1 MIIFTSW
8 SKFRSGTTRASQ
20 SMASNIQKSQNS
32 CFTRFT
38 NKFLQTLKCHRSS
51 TSTIYDC
58 SYTWKKIIESFLKSV
73 SKDFNFSKLK
83 SQKKYCQLDM
93 IGLDVRDFFSISNFI
108 GFTYHS
114 FGQEWNNCAI
124 RISIALRG
132 TRWGSNLKDQ
142 N

>member
-1 MIIFTSW
+1 
-8 SKFRSGTTRASQ
+8 
-20 SMASNIQKSQNS
+20 
-32 CFTRFT
+32 
-38 NKFLQTLKCHRSS
+38 
-51 TSTIYDC
+51 
-58 SYTWKKIIESFLKSV
+58 
-73 SKDFNFSKLK
+73 
-83 SQKKYCQLDM
+83 M

-124 RISIALRG
+124 RIRISIALRG